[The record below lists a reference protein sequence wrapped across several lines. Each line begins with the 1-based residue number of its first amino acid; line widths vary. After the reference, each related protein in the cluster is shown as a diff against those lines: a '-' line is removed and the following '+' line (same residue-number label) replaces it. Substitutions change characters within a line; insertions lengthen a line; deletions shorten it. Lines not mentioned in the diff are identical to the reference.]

1 MAKRGSMARH
11 HNEPPLNY
19 LVAFEA
25 AARHLSFTQAAIELN
40 LTQSAISR
48 QIKRLEETLSRPL
61 FHRHPHGIHLT
72 PAGERYFQTV
82 QRLLHDL
89 DEATAELQRRGH
101 TDQLTLATTPSISST
116 WLTYRLMAFL
126 KQYPHINARILCSE
140 HPRLL
145 DTSEFDLGFFYHLD
159 HRELV
164 PGLDSQRLFAD
175 ERVICV
181 CSPDYLAEHGPI
193 ASVAELAQAHTL
205 LVVEDH
211 YHDWLTWADWL
222 RHHGVADSVPKQ
234 QFRSDCYQLVL
245 KTATLGMG
253 VSLGWTQMLQDDLR
267 AGRLCQPLPHSMPSY
282 GYLAMMTP
290 QNRYPA
296 EPARLFT
303 QWLLQHVHATD

>member
-1 MAKRGSMARH
+1 MARH
-11 HNEPPLNY
+11 HHEPPLNY

-25 AARHLSFTQAAIELN
+25 AARHLSFTQAALELN

-61 FHRHPHGIHLT
+61 FDRHPHGIHLT
-72 PAGERYFQTV
+72 PAGERYFNTV

-89 DEATAELQRRGH
+89 DEVTAELQRRGH
-101 TDQLTLATTPSISST
+101 TNQLTLATTPSISST
-116 WLTYRLMAFL
+116 WLSYRLMAFL
-126 KQYPHINARILCSE
+126 KQYPHINARILCSQ

-164 PGLDSQRLFAD
+164 PGLESQRLFAQ
-175 ERVICV
+175 ESAICV
-181 CSPDYLAEHGPI
+181 CSPAYLAEHGPI
-193 ASVAELAQAHTL
+193 VEVAQLVQEHTL

-211 YHDWLTWADWL
+211 YHDWLTWTDWL
-222 RHHGVADSVPKQ
+222 GHHGVRDALPHR

-245 KTATLGMG
+245 KTATMGMG
-253 VSLGWTQMLQDDLR
+253 VALGWHQMLQDDLH

-296 EPARLFT
+296 EPARLFK
-303 QWLLQHVHATD
+303 QWLVQHLQANLD